1 MASDH
6 PYEGTRR
13 ATQEQ
18 CWDRERDLRKHEIRA
33 QDRQRLAVAAL
44 VGECESIVGA
54 GVLTEPAERSLRL
67 LIAEAL
73 QAHGMLSIAERAD
86 A

>member
-1 MASDH
+1 LSVA
-6 PYEGTRR
+6 

-18 CWDRERDLRKHEIRA
+18 RWDRERDYRKHEERP

-44 VGECESIVGA
+44 VGECEAIVGS

-67 LIAEAL
+67 LIANVL
-73 QAHGMLSIAERAD
+73 QAHGMLSIAERGPA
-86 A
+86 